1 MISAEEFLS
10 QHPAIEPACAQ
21 NAPAGSLYGS
31 DAGRVI
37 IEAEQETYPSSV
49 RARRTKA
56 RARHGNS
63 LKNERS
69 YSGSNRVNA
78 RRTTQS
84 WSSSTGTTVDNPND
98 IDACREAALR
108 LLDAAPRPSGAL
120 RERLLG
126 KGYDETTVDAVVE
139 RLQCVNLIDDESYAQ
154 SAVRYCCGR
163 LLGAR
168 GTLMDLI
175 RRGVDRETAERAVH
189 QADEQGAFEDAAWE
203 LGRQYARKTAGMD
216 PVKRRQRFWSAG
228 GRKGHNPETLRRV
241 AAELL

>member
-10 QHPAIEPACAQ
+10 QHPAIEPTRAQ
-21 NAPAGSLYGS
+21 SETVHDLHGS

-37 IEAEQETYPSSV
+37 VEDEQETYSS
-49 RARRTKA
+49 T
-56 RARHGNS
+56 G
-63 LKNERS
+63 
-69 YSGSNRVNA
+69 NA
-78 RRTTQS
+78 RRAGARVRHGKSRQNSRNDSWGGRVSVRRATQS
-84 WSSSTGTTVDNPND
+84 WDRSSAGVDNPND
-98 IDACREAALR
+98 PDACREAALR

-120 RERLLG
+120 RERLVG
-126 KGYDETTVDAVVE
+126 KGYNETIVDAVVE

-168 GTLMDLI
+168 GALMDLI
-175 RRGVDRETAERAVH
+175 RRGVDRETAERAVR

-203 LGRQYARKTAGMD
+203 LGRQYARKTIGMD